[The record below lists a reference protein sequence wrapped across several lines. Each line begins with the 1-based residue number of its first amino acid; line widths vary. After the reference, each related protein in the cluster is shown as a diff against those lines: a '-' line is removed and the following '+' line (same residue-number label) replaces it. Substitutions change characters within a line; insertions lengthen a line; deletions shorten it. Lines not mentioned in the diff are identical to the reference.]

1 MSHRFSFEFSVLSFL
16 PLWVSIL
23 IACIQSVVIRNQP
36 TGTEM
41 TLLVVV
47 PTMLV
52 ISSLE
57 IIGIFRDRNPP
68 AEDFEEGLVVVK
80 CVKQKAVTTEYILAC
95 VLPLYTFDFTNW
107 CSVLQFATVIGTI
120 VLLYAKYYE
129 LPPNVV
135 LELMGYSRFTCRFSD
150 GRERFVLAKKIEEG
164 PSKLNFRTFGND
176 VFLLLSNED
185 KERNQ

>member
-52 ISSLE
+52 ISSL
-57 IIGIFRDRNPP
+57 
-68 AEDFEEGLVVVK
+68 
-80 CVKQKAVTTEYILAC
+80 
-95 VLPLYTFDFTNW
+95 
-107 CSVLQFATVIGTI
+107 
-120 VLLYAKYYE
+120 
-129 LPPNVV
+129 
-135 LELMGYSRFTCRFSD
+135 
-150 GRERFVLAKKIEEG
+150 
-164 PSKLNFRTFGND
+164 
-176 VFLLLSNED
+176 
-185 KERNQ
+185 